1 MDILELAVILKIFC
15 CIIAIFIFIFWLQSL
30 DATIKMNK
38 KMKNMEKMQQSTVN
52 LLDKIVDQLEDIQ
65 NTIKNK

>member
-1 MDILELAVILKIFC
+1 MGILELAAIIKIFC
-15 CIIAIFIFIFWLQSL
+15 CIIAIIIFIFWLESL
-30 DATIKMNK
+30 DSTIKMHK
-38 KMKNMEKMQQSTVN
+38 RLKNMEKMQQSTVN